1 MGGAG
6 GHMAH
11 LSEDLKTYGLDSQ
24 QNETT
29 LFRLSTT
36 KQHWLFARPR

>member
-11 LSEDLKTYGLDSQ
+11 LSEDL
-24 QNETT
+24 T
-29 LFRLSTT
+29 LKFSDIIGILADVHV
-36 KQHWLFARPR
+36 QM